1 MLLSIDTSNNK
12 KAIIELDGKRF
23 EIESGLGSAHP
34 AESPDSIGRPRGRGA
49 FRSRSE
55 FASQNVLPAIEKILK
70 KKGAKLSDLTE
81 IKVNTGPGSFAGL
94 KVGVTIANTLGYL
107 LGIPV
112 NGKKIGPKSI
122 VEPEY

>member
-1 MLLSIDTSNNK
+1 MLLFIDTSNNK

-23 EIESGLGSAHP
+23 EIESGLGSARR
-34 AESPDSIGRPRGRGA
+34 DA
-49 FRSRSE
+49 FRRRSE
-55 FASQNVLPAIEKILK
+55 FASQNVLPLIEKILK

-112 NGKKIGPKSI
+112 NGKRIGPKSI
-122 VEPEY
+122 VEPEYK